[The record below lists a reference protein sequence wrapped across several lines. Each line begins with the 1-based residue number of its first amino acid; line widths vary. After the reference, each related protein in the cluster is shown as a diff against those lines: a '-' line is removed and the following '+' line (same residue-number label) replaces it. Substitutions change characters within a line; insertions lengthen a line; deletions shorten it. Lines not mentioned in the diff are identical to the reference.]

1 MGHLLPLPTVHDT
14 HPLTM
19 LLQASLRNKAAKQDL
34 SERAGAWASCVSRVG
49 GVGHAADHV
58 CDGVP
63 SPAALRYVTW
73 CTALPLNRTHT
84 CAPPH
89 PTTHPRPHTAE
100 LERSAAAAA
109 ASVAALLVDD
119 LNDEVVAVYDTQ
131 RLLER
136 ESQLL
141 AAELATLTR
150 ELASWGSKAQVSA
163 RGV

>member
-1 MGHLLPLPTVHDT
+1 
-14 HPLTM
+14 
-19 LLQASLRNKAAKQDL
+19 
-34 SERAGAWASCVSRVG
+34 
-49 GVGHAADHV
+49 
-58 CDGVP
+58 
-63 SPAALRYVTW
+63 
-73 CTALPLNRTHT
+73 
-84 CAPPH
+84 
-89 PTTHPRPHTAE
+89 
-100 LERSAAAAA
+100 
-109 ASVAALLVDD
+109 VDD